1 MTCDVMME
9 DPGDAEV
16 IQSLLSVFLIKN
28 SHVPGMGE
36 VAVGS
41 GPAAISASL
50 VFFAEGET
58 GLGGIPVGA
67 FAMARKIGL
76 ALSSE
81 NHVTSW

>member
-1 MTCDVMME
+1 MME

-36 VAVGS
+36 VLVVGS
-41 GPAAISASL
+41 GPAAISESF

-67 FAMARKIGL
+67 LAMARKIGL
-76 ALSSE
+76 ALSSP
-81 NHVTSW
+81 TGLT